1 MNAGRR
7 LAEAVTGVFKDGVQ
21 RLRDDAR
28 QACRHRPSCRQSL
41 VYRRKDGLAVR
52 LFYICRLCDS
62 QMLCHLTTAEHDAG
76 WVAHYAYRLDQM
88 WERHHNWLGRKSQ
101 GMQRQ
106 PSEYLRTNTYFTFQK
121 DPVAVETRERVG
133 LDRLMWASDYPHSD
147 STWPHSQKV
156 IERDFAGVPDDDLRA
171 ILHDNA
177 AKLYGL

>member
-21 RLRDDAR
+21 RLRDDTR

-76 WVAHYAYRLDQM
+76 WSVTM
-88 WERHHNWLGRKSQ
+88 SGGGR
-101 GMQRQ
+101 G
-106 PSEYLRTNTYFTFQK
+106 
-121 DPVAVETRERVG
+121 PVGQTDAV
-133 LDRLMWASDYPHSD
+133 
-147 STWPHSQKV
+147 
-156 IERDFAGVPDDDLRA
+156 
-171 ILHDNA
+171 
-177 AKLYGL
+177 